1 MTRLTLAMRIGLI
14 VAMALSVVWITLIGV
29 YFRASLAEREGMHPT
44 PARLAAL
51 AELAEEV
58 PPRLRPALLM
68 AMTAEGFAP
77 RIAEAAEA
85 AEPLDDPGLRDGYAA
100 ALGGRPFMLAR
111 PALPPGRWFPRLTSN
126 PRNAL
131 QLRVGLREGGTLV
144 VDARARVP
152 ITALGMPVGFG
163 AGLFGT
169 VVALAALVVMQRE
182 TRPLARLAAAVDRLD
197 LSGPPIPLPD
207 TRRNAPEIR
216 AVVGAFGR
224 MQERLSGLLQARM
237 ALLGGIAHDVRSFAT
252 RLRLRI
258 DSLPDAAERQR
269 AEADI
274 QDMIRLLDDALLA
287 SRAGAGELA
296 QEMVELPALLRA
308 EADDRAAQG
317 ARVSLRVDTPEWLT
331 VLGDPLALRR
341 VITNL
346 AGNAIAYGHAAH
358 LSLAEEGGEAVL
370 RVDDEGPGIPPGQRL
385 AMLEP
390 FTRLDASR
398 NRRTGGAGLGLAIA
412 RGLVEAHG
420 GHIAIADSPRGGAR
434 LEVRL
439 PVFGPERG

>member
-29 YFRASLAEREGMHPT
+29 YFRTSLAEREGMRPT
-44 PARLAAL
+44 PDRLAAL
-51 AELAEEV
+51 VELVEEM

-68 AMTAEGFAP
+68 AMTTESLAP

-85 AEPLDDPGLRDGYAA
+85 AEPLDDPRLRDGYAA

-131 QLRVGLREGGTLV
+131 QLRVGLRQGGTLV
-144 VDARARVP
+144 VDARTRVP

-308 EADDRAAQG
+308 EADDRRAQG
-317 ARVSLRVDTPEWLT
+317 ARVCLRLDTPEWLT

-370 RVDDEGPGIPPGQRL
+370 RVDDEGPGIPPAQRL

-420 GHIAIADSPRGGAR
+420 GRIAIADSPQGGAR

-439 PVFGPERG
+439 PVFGPGQG